1 MRVPVINQPSG
12 AVGGAPGYTP
22 QVRAPNTSLEQG
34 LAEVGAAAANVAGN
48 IERKQAAEQE
58 RARREAEAL
67 ARANADTEFH
77 RQAQRLIIGDSSA
90 GGRIDDAFDGTDTS
104 KGGFLATKGLAAS
117 EQSADVLKR
126 LGDAR
131 KEIAATISSP
141 EARAAFLSSSAETA
155 LAYSKQVEGHVSKQ
169 FAVAQAESAK
179 GADDI
184 AINLASSGA
193 DDRDAWLTASK
204 QAVEAIRANA
214 VSKVAGDAAV
224 VDFNSRNALAYT
236 TGLIAQG
243 KTGEAKAFVEAQRAT
258 LGTRF
263 PKAADLVGRAS
274 EGEKKDQLQLEMR
287 KHVDDRVAT
296 IARADPRGKA
306 DPSGYLT
313 EQQIRDAVPNDG
325 YDAES
330 ARIVEDR
337 IRELTVEEQRRRQQ
351 DTNNA
356 RDVANNA
363 DLNRRPIPGATYQWL
378 EKYDPD
384 FLLTREARRE
394 AQYER
399 WLARQQGTPAQKKK
413 AEEEQKADDLAFRY
427 RLERRLT
434 EDPSVSPADV
444 EVEFAADMKRQ
455 FGRSVAI
462 SQPERERGGA
472 SSAKA
477 VKQQGTAIASNKA
490 EWVRAFGA
498 ELKAKMKPSGRG
510 AKVDAELLE
519 QRKGRAATA
528 YQEWVDNNGN
538 KPLDATAAAELKA
551 RLIREVEIEI
561 TPPTTVLGFEV
572 PLTGSK
578 KSAMGVDLVKP
589 PSAAP
594 AGDRP
599 IARNPKTGERRY
611 LNADGSLGEVVR

>member
-12 AVGGAPGYTP
+12 AVGGAPGYSP
-22 QVRAPNTSLEQG
+22 QLRGPNTSLEQG
-34 LAEVGAAAANVAGN
+34 LSELGTATANVAGD

-58 RARREAEAL
+58 KARREAEAL

-90 GGRIDDAFDGTDTS
+90 RGRIDDAFDGTDTS
-104 KGGFLATKGLAAS
+104 KGGFLATKGLSAS

-126 LGDAR
+126 LADAR
-131 KEIAATISSP
+131 TEIAATISSP
-141 EARAAFLSSSAETA
+141 EARASFLASSAETA

-184 AINLASSGA
+184 AINLAASGA

-204 QAVEAIRANA
+204 QAVDAIRANA

-224 VDFNSRNALAYT
+224 TDFNSRNALAYT
-236 TGLIAQG
+236 TGLVAQG
-243 KTGEAKAFVEAQRAT
+243 KTGEAKAFVEAQRTA

-263 PKAADLVGRAS
+263 PKAAELVARAT
-274 EGEKKDQLQLEMR
+274 EGEKKDQQQLEMR
-287 KHVDDRVAT
+287 KYVDDRVAT
-296 IARADPRGKA
+296 IAKSDPN
-306 DPSGYLT
+306 GYLS
-313 EQQIRDAVPNDG
+313 EQQIRDAVPNEG
-325 YDAES
+325 YDADS

-337 IRELTVEEQRRRQQ
+337 IRERTVEEQRRRQQ
-351 DTNNA
+351 DTTDA

-363 DLNRRPIPGATYQWL
+363 DLNRKPIPGATYQWL

-384 FLLTREARRE
+384 FLLAREARKQ
-394 AQYER
+394 AQYDR
-399 WLARQQGTPAQKKK
+399 WLARQQGTPAARKK
-413 AEEEQKADDLAFRY
+413 AEDDQRDDDLAFRY
-427 RLERRLT
+427 RLEHRLT

-444 EVEFAADMKRQ
+444 EVEFAADMKRA
-455 FGRSVAI
+455 FGRDVSI

-472 SSAKA
+472 SAAKA
-477 VKQQGTAIASNKA
+477 VKQQSTAIAANKQ
-490 EWVRAFGA
+490 EWVRALGV

-519 QRKGRAATA
+519 QRKGRAAAA
-528 YQEWVDNNGN
+528 YQDWVNNNGN
-538 KPLDATAAAELKA
+538 KPLDARAAAELKA
-551 RLIREVEIEI
+551 RLLREGEIEVS
-561 TPPTTVLGFEV
+561 PPTTFMGVQV
-572 PLTGSK
+572 PFTGSK
-578 KSAMGVDLVKP
+578 KSVLGVDLVQP
-589 PSAAP
+589 DAAP
-594 AGDRP
+594 TEARQ
-599 IARNPKTGERRY
+599 IIRNPKTGERRY